1 MHGLTRDKP
10 FLRGLFA
17 MCMLLSLF
25 FSSPGY
31 GESPESSKDVE
42 VSTQELKELVDL
54 LENPDRRNAFIR
66 DLKNLIHLRQTAGRE
81 AKERAIPLEGKGRE
95 PLVMGRVFV
104 RFESSFTRVLD
115 GAISTASLVASI
127 PAGFKRGKSFLSK
140 PENRSRVLMLV
151 VQISGSIAI
160 ALIVGLLLRRY
171 ILPGKDRKRSLAQ
184 RLIQGFFRIVLS
196 VVPYGALLIS
206 LFVLIQVIP
215 SFAIG
220 HTLSLFIFSLVFLYR
235 LTIGIFGGLLAP
247 DEAEMR
253 VLPLGD
259 EYANYFWVWA
269 VRFTKYAAFYFLV
282 TGTLLITEIPL
293 LSLSFIRGVLL
304 FVFPVMISVF
314 AMQIAREIRMRYG
327 DVRGGE
333 KYRGV
338 GFHEIRGMAAR
349 YWPIPVL
356 ISSWIIFLFLI
367 VRYEKGFSYFVEGT
381 LWTAVAIVAIFVALK
396 LLDWLFDRLF
406 AVNERIKA
414 RFPGLEQKTNRYIR
428 ITRHFMALIIL
439 IFGIGAVVQVWGIPV
454 SLFIASRTGSTVL
467 LRSIA
472 IFITLGVAIAII
484 EISQFVSQY
493 LLQEPRGRKLSKKRK
508 TLLPLINTTIKI
520 GVAFIGGIVILD
532 QLGVNTRP
540 ILAGAGIVGLAVG
553 FGAQTL
559 VKDVINGLFI
569 LLQDLIAVGDVAVL
583 GDKGGLVEAVGIRTV
598 TLRDLSGN
606 VHVIPNSSIETVTN
620 MTKGYSMYVF
630 DVGVAYREDVDRVMD
645 VLREIG
651 EEMQNDPE
659 YRKDILEPIEILG
672 LDQFADSA
680 VVIKARI
687 KTKPIR
693 QWAVGREFNRRMKKA
708 FDELGIEIPFP
719 HRTVYMGEPKEGP
732 APALQIKLQETN
744 PSPSGKSE

>member
-1 MHGLTRDKP
+1 MHGLTWDRTL
-10 FLRGLFA
+10 LRGLFA
-17 MCMLLSLF
+17 MCVLLSLF
-25 FSSPGY
+25 LALPGY
-31 GESPESSKDVE
+31 GESPASSKDVE
-42 VSTQELKELVDL
+42 VSNQEAKELVDL
-54 LENPDRRNAFIR
+54 LENPDRRQAFIK

-81 AKERAIPLEGKGRE
+81 AKERAIPPEGKEGELR
-95 PLVMGRVFV
+95 PMRGVFR

-115 GAISTASLVASI
+115 GAISTASLVASA
-127 PAGFKRGKSFLSK
+127 PAGFRKGKSFLSQ
-140 PENRSRVLMLV
+140 PENRFRFLMLV
-151 VQISGSIAI
+151 VQIFGSIAT

-171 ILPGKDRKRSLAQ
+171 IPPRVDRKRNLAS
-184 RLIQGFFRIVLS
+184 RLILGFFRIILCVA
-196 VVPYGALLIS
+196 PYGALLIS
-206 LFVLIQVIP
+206 LFILIQVFP
-215 SFAIG
+215 SFTLG

-235 LTIGIFGGLLAP
+235 LTIGVFGVLLAP
-247 DEAEMR
+247 DEGEMR
-253 VLPLGD
+253 VLPMGD
-259 EYANYFWVWA
+259 EDANYFWVWA
-269 VRFTKYAAFYFLV
+269 VRFTKYATFYFLV
-282 TGTLLITEIPL
+282 TGTLIITEIPP
-293 LSLSFIRGVLL
+293 LSLSFIRGILL

-314 AMQIAREIRMRYG
+314 TMQIAREIRMRYEG
-327 DVRGGE
+327 VRGGE
-333 KYRGV
+333 NDMRV

-356 ISSWIIFLFLI
+356 IYSWIIFLFLV
-367 VRYEKGFSYFVEGT
+367 VRYEKGFSYFLDGT
-381 LWTAVAIVAIFVALK
+381 FWTAVAIVAIFIALK
-396 LLDWLFDRLF
+396 LLDWLFERLF

-428 ITRHFMALIIL
+428 ITRQFMALIIL

-454 SLFIASRTGSTVL
+454 SPFIASRTGSTVV
-467 LRSIA
+467 LRAIA
-472 IFITLGVAIAII
+472 IFITLGAAIAII
-484 EISQFVSQY
+484 EISQFVSQHF
-493 LLQEPRGRKLSKKRK
+493 LQERRGRKLSKKRK
-508 TLLPLINTTIKI
+508 TLVPLLNTTIKI

-532 QLGVNTRP
+532 QLGVNTKP

-569 LLQDLIAVGDVAVL
+569 LLQDLISVGDVAVL

-606 VHVIPNSSIETVTN
+606 VHVIPNSSIDTVTN

-630 DVGVAYREDVDRVMD
+630 DVGVAYREDVDEVMD

-651 EEMQNDPE
+651 QEMQNDPE

-680 VVIKARI
+680 VMIKARI

-708 FDELGIEIPFP
+708 FDERGIEIPFP
-719 HRTVYMGEPKEGP
+719 HHTVYMGEPKEGP
-732 APALQIKLQETN
+732 APALQIKLQERN
-744 PSPSGKSE
+744 SSPSSKS

>member
-1 MHGLTRDKP
+1 MHGLMREKP
-10 FLRGLFA
+10 LLRVLLTIGI
-17 MCMLLSLF
+17 LLSIF
-25 FSSPGY
+25 FVSPGY

-42 VSTQELKELVDL
+42 VSTQELQELVDL

-66 DLKNLIHLRQTAGRE
+66 DLKNLIHLRQTVGKEARE
-81 AKERAIPLEGKGRE
+81 RPIGPEGKGRE
-95 PLVMGRVFV
+95 PRAMERMFM
-104 RFESSFTRVLD
+104 RFESSFNKVLD
-115 GAISTASLVASI
+115 GAISTASLVGSV
-127 PAGFKRGKSFLSK
+127 PAGFKRGKSFLSQ
-140 PENRSRVLMLV
+140 PQNRSRFLMLV

-171 ILPGKDRKRSLAQ
+171 FPPGKDRKRSLSQ
-184 RLIQGFFRIVLS
+184 RLIRGFFRIVLC
-196 VVPYGALLIS
+196 VAPYGALLVS

-215 SFAIG
+215 SFALS
-220 HTLSLFIFSLVFLYR
+220 HTLSIFIFSLLFLYR
-235 LTIGIFGGLLAP
+235 LTIGIFTVLLAP
-247 DEAEMR
+247 DDGEMR

-269 VRFTKYAAFYFLV
+269 VRLTKYATFYFLV
-282 TGTLLITEIPL
+282 TGALLITEIPL
-293 LSLSFIRGVLL
+293 LSLTFIRGVLL

-333 KYRGV
+333 NDMGID
-338 GFHEIRGMAAR
+338 FHEIRGMAAR
-349 YWPIPVL
+349 YWAIPVL
-356 ISSWIIFLFLI
+356 IYSWIIFLFLI
-367 VRYEKGFSYFVEGT
+367 VRYEKGFSYFLRGT

-396 LLDWLFDRLF
+396 LLDWLFERLF

-439 IFGIGAVVQVWGIPV
+439 IFGLGTVVQVWGIPV
-454 SLFIASRTGSTVL
+454 SLFIASRTGSAVVL
-467 LRSIA
+467 RAIA

-484 EISQFVSQY
+484 EISQFVSQQ
-493 LLQEPRGRKLSKKRK
+493 LLQERTGRKVTKKRK

-532 QLGVNTRP
+532 QLGVNTKP

-559 VKDVINGLFI
+559 VRDVINGLFI
-569 LLQDLIAVGDVAVL
+569 LLQDLISVGDVAVL

-620 MTKGYSMYVF
+620 MTKGYSRYVF
-630 DVGVAYREDVDRVMD
+630 DVGVAYREDVDAVMD

-651 EEMQNDPE
+651 EEMQNDPD

-708 FDELGIEIPFP
+708 FDERGIEIPFP
-719 HRTVYMGEPKEGP
+719 HRTVYMGEPKEGQ
-732 APALQIKLQETN
+732 APALQIKLQERN
-744 PSPSGKSE
+744 PSPSEKDE